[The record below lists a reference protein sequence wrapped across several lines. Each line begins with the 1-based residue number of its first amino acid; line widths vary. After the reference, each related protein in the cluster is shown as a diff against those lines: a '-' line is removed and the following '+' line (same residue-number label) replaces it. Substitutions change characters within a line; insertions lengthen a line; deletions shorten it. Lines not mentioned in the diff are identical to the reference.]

1 MLYFCRLKLRD
12 KKYSMKKFKIILMV
26 SLIGLIVWGCGL
38 GKMVTRYPE
47 ITVKLENPDL
57 ENKGGQVEY
66 QVKGTIP
73 AKYMKKKATMTITPM
88 VEYQGQTIALKAIE
102 LQGQKAKAKGTVI
115 PFKTGGSF
123 SSSGSFEFKEGYEE
137 ANFVVGAD
145 AQKKKAQHTFEQRTL
160 CEGIINSAD
169 LMNINPTLA
178 EKAGNGTTLI
188 YGEHGYKPEF
198 ITTTSVIYFD
208 LNKSDLNMNL
218 KLNKSDAAKKVV
230 SDFIA
235 FMKEGR
241 VIDKI
246 VITGWASP
254 EGEESLNQGLSD
266 KRTEQGKKWFE
277 KEFEKYLKQYAKDN
291 KIKYK
296 DLPKPEIVFDIT
308 APGEDWS
315 GFERDL
321 QASNIAEKTQ
331 ILNVVRS
338 QSTTEQKE
346 QKIREMTDIYKE
358 IADII
363 LPPLR
368 RAEISMICNKN
379 SFNDQQIA
387 EFINSNPDTLSLNE
401 RLYAAYM
408 EKDLEK
414 KRIIYSAIAEDED
427 FQGDW
432 RAYNNAAILQVDQYI
447 KTKNEN
453 FLKDGI
459 KNLEKA
465 NAVSPNNG
473 IILNNMAIANF
484 LSGNT
489 DKAMEQFAAS
499 EKAALYPTE
508 QSYNLAMNYIQ
519 SGDYAAAQKSMS
531 NKTCDYNMALVQM
544 LQKDYNAAKSTLN
557 CISSKDAK
565 TYYLQAVLGARMKDE
580 NQVYANLKE
589 AVKLDTSYK
598 QKAKKDAEFKK
609 FRSKS
614 EFQSII
620 Q

>member
-1 MLYFCRLKLRD
+1 
-12 KKYSMKKFKIILMV
+12 
-26 SLIGLIVWGCGL
+26 
-38 GKMVTRYPE
+38 
-47 ITVKLENPDL
+47 
-57 ENKGGQVEY
+57 
-66 QVKGTIP
+66 
-73 AKYMKKKATMTITPM
+73 
-88 VEYQGQTIALKAIE
+88 
-102 LQGQKAKAKGTVI
+102 
-115 PFKTGGSF
+115 
-123 SSSGSFEFKEGYEE
+123 
-137 ANFVVGAD
+137 
-145 AQKKKAQHTFEQRTL
+145 
-160 CEGIINSAD
+160 
-169 LMNINPTLA
+169 MNIIPTLA

-246 VITGWASP
+246 VITGWAST

-308 APGEDWS
+308 SPGEDWT
-315 GFERDL
+315 GFEKDL
-321 QASNIAEKTQ
+321 QASTITEKNQ

-338 QSTTEQKE
+338 QPNNEMKE

-368 RAEISMICNKN
+368 RAEISMVCNKN
-379 SFNDQQIA
+379 LFNDKQIA
-387 EFINSNPDTLSLNE
+387 EYINSNPDTLSLNE

-408 EKDLEK
+408 EKDLAK
-414 KRIIYSAIAEDED
+414 KSAIYTAITKDDD

-432 RAYNNAAILQVDQYI
+432 RAYNNAAILQID
-447 KTKNEN
+447 N
-453 FLKDGI
+453 FVTNHDANVLKEAL

-473 IILNNMAIANF
+473 IVLNNLAIANF
-484 LSGNT
+484 LSGNI
-489 DKAMEQFAAS
+489 DEAMTQFAAS
-499 EKAALYPTE
+499 EKAALYPIE
-508 QSYNLAMNYIQ
+508 QDYNLAMNQI
-519 SGDYAAAQKSMS
+519 SAGDYAAAQKSMS

-544 LQKDYNAAKSTLN
+544 LQKDYNAAKNTLN
-557 CISSKDAK
+557 CITTKDAK
-565 TYYLQAVLGARMKDE
+565 TYYLQAVLGARMKDD

-589 AVKLDTSYK
+589 AVKLDASYK
-598 QKAKKDAEFKK
+598 AKAKKDAEFKK
-609 FRSKS
+609 YKTQS
-614 EFQSII
+614 EFKNII
-620 Q
+620 D